1 MEEII
6 SKNNEFIKKLIKL
19 KQKKFR
25 DLYSLA
31 LIEGEKNVLEA
42 YDSNVVDTI
51 VFTEKYKSSTLKL
64 FNDKNIK
71 KILVNKQIFDYIS
84 TEITPQQIL
93 AVVKIEKQIIN
104 YSPESNFLICDNV
117 QNPGNL
123 GAILRSALATNF
135 KDIYLLNSVDAYNP
149 KVLNA
154 STGNLFK
161 LNLYNVNLDDIKQL
175 AKNKNIELCATTLNG
190 INAFDFKCLSNKT
203 YGIIMGNEG
212 KGISND
218 LLNIATQKI
227 TIPMQ
232 NNVESLNVAVAASLL
247 MYKFQGGK

>member
-1 MEEII
+1 M
-6 SKNNEFIKKLIKL
+6 
-19 KQKKFR
+19 
-25 DLYSLA
+25 
-31 LIEGEKNVLEA
+31 
-42 YDSNVVDTI
+42 
-51 VFTEKYKSSTLKL
+51 TEYK
-64 FNDKNIK
+64 IH
-71 KILVNKQIFDYIS
+71 
-84 TEITPQQIL
+84 
-93 AVVKIEKQIIN
+93 
-104 YSPESNFLICDNV
+104 
-117 QNPGNL
+117 GNL
-123 GAILRSALATNF
+123 GTILRTVDSAGLSQLVISKT
-135 KDIYLLNSVDAYNP
+135 SVDAYNP